1 MDIIALLQQALDA
14 SNKLRDLA
22 KKVGDADFKMLV
34 ADLHSALGDAK
45 LESGE
50 LKMKLAAAQDQI
62 ILLQAQIKQKADGK
76 PTYTSE
82 GVYSFDGE
90 TGRFCTS
97 CWDVGERRVRLAN
110 VPSDFHF
117 AGNGCAPSAMR
128 TMVLKTDP
136 MPSSPRSSRVKEIS
150 QEHRFSHVR
159 DSHQPRPSTGAKIVG
174 EGRFLTT

>member
-45 LESGE
+45 LESAE
-50 LKMKLAAAQDQI
+50 LKLKLAAAQDQI
-62 ILLQAQIKQKADGK
+62 ALLQAQVKQKAAGK

-97 CWDVGERRVRLAN
+97 CWDVGERQVRLTSMS
-110 VPSDFHF
+110 PEFDF
-117 AGNGCAPSAMR
+117 AGKWKCPKCKA
-128 TMVLKTDP
+128 
-136 MPSSPRSSRVKEIS
+136 
-150 QEHRFSHVR
+150 HY
-159 DSHQPRPSTGAKIVG
+159 GA
-174 EGRFLTT
+174 